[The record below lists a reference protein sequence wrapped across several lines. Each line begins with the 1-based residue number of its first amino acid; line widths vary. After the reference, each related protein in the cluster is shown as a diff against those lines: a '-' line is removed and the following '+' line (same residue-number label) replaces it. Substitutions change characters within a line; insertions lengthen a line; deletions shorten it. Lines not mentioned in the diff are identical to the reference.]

1 MRVLGWTAAI
11 ILSPLLLL
19 YVTLLIMPIPLPF
32 VRDQARAAVMASLP
46 PSANLELGDM
56 ALALEGA
63 AWPVLQFSPVTY
75 TDKKSGAKV
84 QMKALDVGFSPI
96 RVLIGQPGATITMVA
111 PHLQVNQ
118 DLLGPRLANFQIVN
132 DPKSDR
138 AIVRVQEGEDA
149 FPSVGISAGGL
160 SVHGEMPGGQT
171 PGFRSDNDWL
181 IYNLE
186 ASEQSLSGI
195 VTQAQEGRFSRL
207 TIRDAVMDM
216 NDAVYGVFREFTDIS
231 VEVSPGVNGHDVAG
245 NFSAKFNGATM
256 QGDFARTIGQDG
268 TARLTSNITNMDFSS
283 FLPFINDPDS
293 MMGLVGTGAV
303 SIEVGFDTQGKIT
316 DGAFHIDMT
325 GMDMRIGS
333 DHFPIATSIGEIA
346 WEPSKAQFTL
356 EPAEIKIGGSS
367 ASLSGIFAL
376 GLDKQYGPT
385 VGMSIKATD
394 VDLRPGDLG
403 APNAPFDQMTFSGWS
418 APLYGAVGID
428 QLQATK
434 KGVEVLTKGRIDM
447 LRKGLGFDLHVTGSG
462 ASADDLKRLWPYFLD
477 RKGRDWFVKNVTAGT
492 VDNSDMHFAFPVGS
506 IAVQGQPDK
515 PVPPNGMSI
524 DMVASGVKFA
534 VMDKMDPVAV
544 DGKARLQIRDSKLTV
559 SGDGIHVPTDKGA
572 VALATPAL
580 VLDSSKPDATVFEI
594 SGEVKSGIPSLVA
607 LVAKQ
612 QPDLLKDTSQLPL
625 DPNAIGGDTDVSLV
639 STITL
644 DGKGNLKDYDYAVN
658 GAVTNFASTAPI
670 QGHQISGG
678 QISFTASQKGFQGTG
693 QATIDGLPADLKV
706 DAVPGQA
713 PELLLSSTLDVK
725 DLKDM
730 GFDATNF
737 LSGQVRFVGKPM
749 TDGSVQL
756 AVDIKDAA
764 LNIKDLGI
772 GKQKGVPGTLE
783 AAVKQNG
790 DVTELSQVK
799 LAFGD
804 VDLEGSIN
812 YDDKKGLQSANF
824 TKFALSPGDQAQA
837 SLSPGKDGG
846 YALQLQGDQLDL
858 KPMLQ
863 HFFGLGGG
871 TGGVEASQV
880 SQAISLDVNLK
891 RALGFYKTTA
901 YNLQLGLSLKGTDIR
916 NARLQGQFGDGNSV
930 SVTTNPTPDG
940 KVMSVAFNDIGT
952 LLRFGGVYPRIE
964 GGAGTLVMTTSNAQK
979 ADFGDFELSRF
990 SLVNESQASQV
1001 LDKHQQSQTLARE
1014 NRINFNSG
1022 RILFTRR
1029 SDRIEITDGL
1039 VKGDAVGGTVH
1050 GFIYTTQRQYDLVG
1064 TYVPLFGLNSVF
1076 QKLPL
1081 FGPLLGGRE
1090 GEGLIGVTFAVRGP
1104 LDKPNFQVNPAS
1116 MLVPG
1121 AFRGLFEYR
1130 AKGLPGDAPEVRPEA
1145 TTQTSQ

>member
-1 MRVLGWTAAI
+1 MGWAAAI
-11 ILSPLLLL
+11 VVAPFLLL
-19 YVTLLIMPIPLPF
+19 YLTLLVMPIPLPF

-63 AWPVLQFSPVTY
+63 AWPVLQFTPVTY

-111 PHLQVNQ
+111 PHIQVNQ

-138 AIVRVQEGEDA
+138 AIVRVQEGEDS
-149 FPSVGISAGGL
+149 FPSVGISAHGL
-160 SVHGEMPGGQT
+160 SVHGELPGGEK
-171 PGFRSDNDWL
+171 PGLRSDNDWL

-186 ASEQSLSGI
+186 ASEQSLGDI

-216 NDAVYGVFREFTDIS
+216 NDAVYGVFRRFTDIS
-231 VEVSPGVNGHDVAG
+231 VEVSPTGNGRDVAG
-245 NFSAKFNGATM
+245 KFSAKFNGSVM
-256 QGDFARTIGQDG
+256 QGDFARTVGSDG
-268 TARLTSNITNMDFSS
+268 TARLTSNITNMDFAS

-293 MMGLVGTGAV
+293 VMGVVGTGAV
-303 SIEVGFDTQGKIT
+303 SMDVGFDAQGKISN
-316 DGAFHIDMT
+316 GLFHVDMT
-325 GMDMRIGS
+325 GMDMRVEN
-333 DHFPIATSIGEIA
+333 DRFPIATSIAEIA
-346 WEPSKAQFTL
+346 WNPQKAQFTL
-356 EPAEIKIGGSS
+356 EPAEIKIGQSS
-367 ASLSGIFAL
+367 ASLSGIFVL

-385 VGMSIKATD
+385 VGISIKASD
-394 VDLRPGDLG
+394 VDLRPDDLG
-403 APNAPFDQMTFSGWS
+403 APDAPFDKMVFSGWS
-418 APLYGAVGID
+418 APLYGALGID
-428 QLQATK
+428 QLEATK
-434 KGVEVLTKGRIDM
+434 KGVTVLTKGRIDM
-447 LRKGLGFDLHVTGSG
+447 LRKGLGFDLHVGGSG

-492 VDNSDMHFAFPVGS
+492 VDSSDMHFAFPVGS
-506 IAVQGQPDK
+506 IAVKGEPER
-515 PVPPNGMSI
+515 PIPPGGMTI

-534 VMDKMDPVAV
+534 VADSVPALAV
-544 DGKARLQIRDSKLTV
+544 DGKTRLQIRDSKLTV
-559 SGDGIHVPTDKGA
+559 SGDGIRVPTDKGDIGFT
-572 VALATPAL
+572 TPAL
-580 VLDSSKPDATVFEI
+580 VLDSGQPDATVFEI
-594 SGEVKSGIPSLVA
+594 SGEVKGGLPALVA
-607 LVAKQ
+607 LAGKQ
-612 QPDLLKDTSQLPL
+612 QPELLNNSQLPL
-625 DPNAIGGDTDVSLV
+625 DPKALAGDTDVSLV

-644 DGKGNLKDYDYAVN
+644 DGKGNLKNYDYAVN
-658 GAVTNFASTAPI
+658 GAITNFASAVPV
-670 QGHQISGG
+670 QGHKIAGG

-693 QATIDGLPADLKV
+693 QATVDGLPTDLKV
-706 DAVPGQA
+706 SAAPGSP

-737 LSGQVRFVGKPM
+737 LSGQVRFVGRPM
-749 TDGSVQL
+749 PDGSVQL

-764 LNIKDLGI
+764 LDIKDLGI
-772 GKQKGVPGTLE
+772 GKKKGVPGTLE

-790 DVTELSQVK
+790 DITELSQVK
-799 LAFGD
+799 LSFGD
-804 VDLEGSIN
+804 VNLQGSIQ
-812 YDDKKGLQSANF
+812 YDDKKGLQSAEF
-824 TKFALSPGDQAQA
+824 TNFALSPGDQAQV
-837 SLSPGKDGG
+837 SLTPGKDG
-846 YALQLQGDQLDL
+846 YALKLSGDQLDL

-880 SQAISLDVNLK
+880 SQALSLDISLK

-901 YNLQLGLSLKGTDIR
+901 YNMQLQLALKGTDIR
-916 NARLQGQFGDGNSV
+916 NARLQAQFGDGNSV

-940 KVMSVAFNDIGT
+940 KVMSVAFNDLGT
-952 LLRFGGVYPRIE
+952 LLRFGGVYSRIE
-964 GGAGTLVMTTSNAQK
+964 GGAGTLVMTTSNAK
-979 ADFGDFELSRF
+979 KVDYGDFEIGRF
-990 SLVNESQASQV
+990 ALVNESTAAQV
-1001 LDKHQQSQTLARE
+1001 LDKHQQSQSLARE
-1014 NRINFNSG
+1014 NRLNFNSG
-1022 RILFTRR
+1022 RVQFIRR

-1050 GFIYTTQRQYDLVG
+1050 GFIYTDPRQYDLVG

-1130 AKGLPGDAPEVRPEA
+1130 AKGLPGDAPEVRPQA
-1145 TTQTSQ
+1145 TTQTNQ